1 MSDSQ
6 GFRRARPRWR
16 HWPCLSLA
24 VRSPRREAPRARP
37 KDGISLR
44 PGLSVHGEHRSL
56 SMDRQIDH
64 ASTPSK
70 SAEPTRTRVAPSSI
84 AASKSL
90 DMPIDSAESGRPV
103 RCRSA
108 SRVWRSWMN
117 EGLAVSASVP
127 QPAIVI
133 SPAIGML
140 RHAAMASASSRILSA
155 DQPCLDSSPD
165 VLTCKQ
171 IEGGLDSSR
180 QRVQQLQELER
191 IDSVD
196 HPHQR
201 HGPPGLVGLEVPDEM
216 PAHGLFELRQRFD
229 LPPEL
234 LGVVLAQVEHA
245 RRDQRA
251 DQIRRPLLRNR
262 DQLDRR
268 FSPARAA
275 RGRRDPAS
283 NRFHILANSIA
294 AIAQLCT
301 LDDTPSGKTA
311 PRGVVTTAVAP
322 TPG

>member
-1 MSDSQ
+1 
-6 GFRRARPRWR
+6 
-16 HWPCLSLA
+16 
-24 VRSPRREAPRARP
+24 
-37 KDGISLR
+37 
-44 PGLSVHGEHRSL
+44 
-56 SMDRQIDH
+56 
-64 ASTPSK
+64 
-70 SAEPTRTRVAPSSI
+70 
-84 AASKSL
+84 
-90 DMPIDSAESGRPV
+90 
-103 RCRSA
+103 
-108 SRVWRSWMN
+108 MN

-140 RHAAMASASSRILSA
+140 RHAAMASASARILSA

-180 QRVQQLQELER
+180 QRVEQLQELER

-216 PAHGLFELRQRFD
+216 PAHGLFELRQRID

-245 RRDQRA
+245 RRDQGT
-251 DQIRRPLLRNR
+251 DQLHRPLLRDR

-275 RGRRDPAS
+275 RPPRSGLEPIPHSDEFDRWLCSRVHARKWPGWRDSPEGRRHDRRCTNPWVTKSPRSTILHDVRARKSMRFRTPVMHSLCPAS
-283 NRFHILANSIA
+283 
-294 AIAQLCT
+294 Q
-301 LDDTPSGKTA
+301 TA
-311 PRGVVTTAVAP
+311 TRAVA
-322 TPG
+322 G